1 MSPVIRCS
9 LETSAFYCIN
19 RWIESGVFRAAN
31 TNKADVHAAIMRCN
45 HLFHVGLIGPEPTMG
60 NKVAARVSGLVKIQQ
75 FMTTIIGNRFL
86 LLANATVHFTPNY
99 PSFHFSS
106 ALVPVTQRCS
116 IKSLTIINC
125 SVVGCVGQLLL
136 SKSLSDGRKTKGC
149 RDLNWDYWITVF
161 YPSRTI
167 KYRL

>member
-1 MSPVIRCS
+1 
-9 LETSAFYCIN
+9 
-19 RWIESGVFRAAN
+19 
-31 TNKADVHAAIMRCN
+31 MRCN